1 MRLPKLD
8 FKPMKNLLNLYDRSK
23 HINYLTEILSGLT
36 VSLALVP
43 EAIAFALIAGLSPL
57 TGLYAAFSIGLI
69 TSLFGGRPG
78 MISGATGAVAVVIVS
93 LAQSHGVEYIFATVV
108 LAGMIQM
115 LAGALKLGKFIR
127 LVPHSVMF
135 GFVNGLAIVIF
146 LAQLASF
153 KVAGENGELGWMIG
167 DQLNVMLGLV
177 FLTMLIIWGLPK
189 LTKAVPA
196 SLTAILVVSAIVLG
210 LDIDTRNVGDISS
223 IKGGFPPFHIP
234 EVPLTLETLSIIF
247 PYAFIV
253 AGVGLIE
260 SLLTLNLID
269 EITETRG
276 KSNKEA
282 MAQGLANV
290 VTGFFSGMGGCA
302 MIGQSLINI
311 SSGARARLSGI
322 VASVMLLVFIM
333 FGAEYIEKMPIAALT
348 GLMIMVAIGTF
359 EWASIRAIGRM
370 PTRDNLVG
378 FLVAG
383 ITVLL
388 HNLALAVLIGVIISA
403 LVFAWENAKRIR
415 ARKYV
420 DEDGTKHYEIYG
432 PLFFG
437 SVQAF
442 AEKFDIATDPDVVI
456 IDFRESRVNDMSG
469 IRAIGRMPTR
479 DNLVGFLV
487 AGITVLLHN
496 LALAVLIGVIISAL
510 VFAWEN
516 AKRIRARKYVDED
529 GTKHYEIYGPLFF
542 GSVQAFAEKFDIAT
556 DPDVVIIDF
565 RESRVNDMSGI
576 EALNKI
582 TERYTRA
589 GKELHLRH
597 LSPDCLKLLKNAEK
611 IIDVNIIEDPT
622 YKVAV
627 EI

>member
-1 MRLPKLD
+1 
-8 FKPMKNLLNLYDRSK
+8 MKYFLNLFDRSK
-23 HINYLTEILSGLT
+23 KINVVLEFLSGLT
-36 VSLALVP
+36 VSIALVP

-69 TSLFGGRPG
+69 TSILGGRPG

-108 LAGMIQM
+108 LAGVIQM
-115 LAGALKLGKFIR
+115 TSGFLKLGKFIR

-146 LAQLASF
+146 LAQLDSF
-153 KVAGENGELGWMIG
+153 KVMGSDGQLDWMMG
-167 DQLNVMLGLV
+167 SQLNTMLGLV
-177 FLTMLIIWGLPK
+177 ALTMAIIWGLPR
-189 LTKAVPA
+189 LTKAIPA
-196 SLTAILVVSAIVLG
+196 SLVAILVITAIVLG
-210 LDIDTRNVGDISS
+210 FDIDTRNVGDISS

-234 EVPLTLETLSIIF
+234 DVPITFETLNIIL

-269 EITETRG
+269 EITESRG

-282 MAQGLANV
+282 VAQGMANF

-311 SSGARARLSGI
+311 SSGARARMSGI
-322 VASVMLLVFIM
+322 VAAVMLLVFIM
-333 FGAEYIEKMPIAALT
+333 FAAEYIEKMPIAALT

-359 EWASIRAIGRM
+359 EWASVRAIGKM
-370 PTRDNLVG
+370 PNRDNLVG
-378 FLVAG
+378 FLVAA

-388 HNLALAVLIGVIISA
+388 HNLALAVLIGVILSA
-403 LVFAWENAKRIR
+403 LMFAWENAKRIR
-415 ARKYV
+415 ARKHT
-420 DEDGTKHYEIYG
+420 DETGTKHYEIYG

-437 SVQAF
+437 SAQAF
-442 AEKFDIATDPDVVI
+442 AEKFDVKNDPDCVI
-456 IDFRESRVNDMSG
+456 IDF
-469 IRAIGRMPTR
+469 
-479 DNLVGFLV
+479 
-487 AGITVLLHN
+487 
-496 LALAVLIGVIISAL
+496 
-510 VFAWEN
+510 
-516 AKRIRARKYVDED
+516 K
-529 GTKHYEIYGPLFF
+529 
-542 GSVQAFAEKFDIAT
+542 
-556 DPDVVIIDF
+556 
-565 RESRVNDMSGI
+565 ESRVNDMSGI

-582 TERYTRA
+582 TERYARA

-597 LSPDCLKLLKNAEK
+597 LSPDCLQLLKDAEA